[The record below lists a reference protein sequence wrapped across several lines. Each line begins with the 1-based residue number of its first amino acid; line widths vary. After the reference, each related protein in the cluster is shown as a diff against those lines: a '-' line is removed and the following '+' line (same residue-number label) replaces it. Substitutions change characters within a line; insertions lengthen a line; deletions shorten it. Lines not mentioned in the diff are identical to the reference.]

1 MNEILSNLPASA
13 RTKYKRVG
21 KGVGSGK
28 GHKSGRGQ
36 QGMTGR
42 SGGKPGVG
50 YEGGQ
55 TPLYLLLPRVGMR
68 GVKNTVTVRK
78 RPIFVVNSRDVLRVC
93 EKYNLNK
100 ITGDDLL
107 KFLNAP
113 FYKKK
118 VKIIGDRKLLEK
130 INFDGIIN

>member
-1 MNEILSNLPASA
+1 MNDILSKLPASA

-28 GHKSGRGQ
+28 GHKCGRGQ

-42 SGGKPGVG
+42 SGGKPGLG

-68 GVKNTVTVRK
+68 HVKNNVSVRK
-78 RPIFVVNSRDVLRVC
+78 KPVLVVNSRDVLRIC
-93 EKYNLNK
+93 DKYNLNK
-100 ITGDDLL
+100 INGKEILEL
-107 KFLNAP
+107 LNAP

-118 VKIIGDRKLLEK
+118 VKIIGDRKILEK
-130 INFDGIIN
+130 INFEGIIN